1 MPMTT
6 PPSTLSVSFL
16 RALARRRRLRLQGY
30 TPDPVTLQ
38 ALLRLHGD
46 ASLVVVLL
54 VLSVLTVAPI
64 AGVGTILSF
73 AIFAIAWRW
82 AVGGQQRTSLPFE
95 KSLGHIALSPIWS
108 ERVLRFLA
116 TLYTRADR
124 WLHPRW
130 PKVFH
135 PRTAIWWAFWIAT
148 MAAIIFL
155 PLPLGNVLPSLSL
168 VLLCLAWMFKDG
180 LACVGSLVVGVAAM
194 AYTAAFGQLVW
205 AMGVQ
210 GLALTRNW
218 LGL

>member
-1 MPMTT
+1 MSSTQ
-6 PPSTLSVSFL
+6 STLSVSFL
-16 RALARRRRLRLQGY
+16 RALARRRRARLQGY

-54 VLSVLTVAPI
+54 VLSVLTVVPV

-82 AVGGQQRTSLPFE
+82 AIGGLHRPGLPFE
-95 KSLGHIALSPIWS
+95 KSLNHIALSPQWS
-108 ERVLRFLA
+108 ERVLRFMA

-130 PKVFH
+130 PSVFH
-135 PRTAIWWAFWIAT
+135 SRWAMGWAFWIAA

-168 VLLCLAWMFKDG
+168 VFLCLAWMFKDG
-180 LACVGSLVVGVAAM
+180 LACLGSLIVGLAAI

-210 GLALTRNW
+210 GFTLARSW